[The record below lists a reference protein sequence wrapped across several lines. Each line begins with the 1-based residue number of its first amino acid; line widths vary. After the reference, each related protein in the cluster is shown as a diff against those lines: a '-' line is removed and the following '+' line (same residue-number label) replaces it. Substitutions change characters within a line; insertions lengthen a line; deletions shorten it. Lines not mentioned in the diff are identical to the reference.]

1 MKSLNVL
8 YYVIQVISVANDSVY
23 PLPRNQYVKEA
34 IYPVDKGN
42 LWIYPFYSG
51 VLNFFVR

>member
-1 MKSLNVL
+1 MNLYIIMKSLNVL

-34 IYPVDKGN
+34 RAFMD
-42 LWIYPFYSG
+42 LPF
-51 VLNFFVR
+51 L